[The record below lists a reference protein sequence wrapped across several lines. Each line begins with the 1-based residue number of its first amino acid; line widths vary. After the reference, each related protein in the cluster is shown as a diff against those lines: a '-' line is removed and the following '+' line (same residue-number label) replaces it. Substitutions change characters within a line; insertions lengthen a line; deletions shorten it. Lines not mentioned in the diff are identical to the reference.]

1 MRDDAN
7 PKGVFV
13 INDQIFSVTDLLSIM
28 QRHGIRIKVNRDGL
42 MIDGEYISSIAN
54 LEDDRCPLSTSCE
67 KRVALVDFLKV
78 QRSKES
84 YRPMNS
90 HTREY
95 DAPQAYP
102 TVTHNPEYLERK
114 EEPRRDFIKPNNHD
128 LFEGNINN
136 SNADLFD
143 EPEEPIMGLFDEP
156 DIFSSPDVHRGNQ
169 SQDDQYYGNSNNNS
183 NDYSDSRPL
192 PRDRPYSSNDQEFG
206 VHNRSQQPFCSE
218 CGFDL
223 NPTWNSCPNC
233 GYKVVRGN
241 SNNSDK
247 LFF

>member
-1 MRDDAN
+1 MRDDIN

-13 INDQIFSVTDLLSIM
+13 VNEQIFSVTELLNLM
-28 QRHGIRIKVNRDGL
+28 QRHGIRVKVNRDGL
-42 MIDGEYISSIAN
+42 MINGECISSVAN
-54 LEDDRCPLSTSCE
+54 FEDNRCPLATSCE

-78 QRSKES
+78 QKSRES

-90 HTREY
+90 HTQEY
-95 DAPQAYP
+95 EAPEAYP
-102 TVTHNPEYLERK
+102 TMSQNSEYLERK

-136 SNADLFD
+136 SRGLFD
-143 EPEEPIMGLFDEP
+143 EPEEEPIMGLFDEP
-156 DIFSSPDVHRGNQ
+156 DIFSSPEVQRRDS
-169 SQDDQYYGNSNNNS
+169 SQDDQFFDSNND
-183 NDYSDSRPL
+183 DYREDSQPL
-192 PRDRPYSSNDQEFG
+192 PQDKPYSANNQDYG

-218 CGFDL
+218 CGFDM

-233 GYKVVRGN
+233 GHKIIRRN
-241 SNNSDK
+241 TNNSDK